1 MLKKRRAR
9 ERQARRAS
17 RGASGYAALISRQ
30 LPSMCAR
37 WQESARHTTCCP
49 CSSSWKPLAG
59 CSQQVGAE
67 IDKGLSKHGVNLVRC
82 KNHS

>member
-9 ERQARRAS
+9 DWPERRAS
-17 RGASGYAALISRQ
+17 RGASGCAALILQR

-37 WQESARHTTCCP
+37 WRESARRTTCCP

-59 CSQQVGAE
+59 CIQQVGAH
-67 IDKGLSKHGVNLVRC
+67 IDKDWEYMASNL
-82 KNHS
+82 